1 MRDFKL
7 DMKVYDYKNDKH
19 EIYGKFSKL
28 KKDQLCFIQ
37 DLSISHYFDEDKYM
51 FGWYDTR
58 QSTSHDICLENAT
71 ASDIEYV
78 IKECFEYYDM
88 RYDYIKVELL

>member
-37 DLSISHYFDEDKYM
+37 DLSISHYFDEDIYM